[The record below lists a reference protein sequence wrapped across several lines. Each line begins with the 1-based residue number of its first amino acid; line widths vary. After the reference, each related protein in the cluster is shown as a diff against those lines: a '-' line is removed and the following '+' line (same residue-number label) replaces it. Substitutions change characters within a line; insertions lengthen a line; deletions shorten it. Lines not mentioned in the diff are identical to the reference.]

1 MNWTK
6 LKFLALDA
14 VVFLARYWYLL
25 AALAV
30 FVFVLWAFESCR
42 ARRTEKKIERIET
55 NITIRQTE
63 ANVLTNERANVRAEI
78 NAYENN
84 SNLALDNF
92 NRAVGADSANYN
104 GTDAGRRFCE
114 RFPQDSSCR

>member
-14 VVFLARYWYLL
+14 LVIVARYWYLL
-25 AALAV
+25 LALAV
-30 FVFVLWAFESCR
+30 FVCVLWGIESCR

-63 ANVLTNERANVRAEI
+63 ANVLANERTNVRAEI
-78 NAYENN
+78 NAYEQN

-92 NRAVGADSANYN
+92 NRAVGADSANYK